1 MKTKN
6 FLLLG
11 LMIGLLLSCGKSSEN
26 APEIYSFSGKAQK
39 GPFITGTTVTLNEL
53 NSTLGQT
60 GKSFTTSISS
70 DDGSFTLNN
79 IALGSNLA
87 LLTANGYHFSEIYG
101 ELSGGPLSLQAISDL
116 SVNQSVNIN
125 VLTHLVKGRIENLVS
140 NGSGFQDANNQAK
153 SEMLSFLGVTEQ
165 FGTDFEKLDISKGE
179 DYNAVLL
186 AFSVMLQRNT
196 NNMIERP
203 TLTAELT
210 QLLSKLSSDFSTD
223 GLISD
228 QTLIDTLL
236 YNISQL
242 NLKDIRK
249 HVEKRYAD
257 LGQTVTIPD
266 FEKYVSGFQ
275 AKYSKIIYTGFYYP
289 ASASPE
295 PIIAPDSKLPNI
307 LVPSD
312 TIFQAGKP
320 YSMAAIIPLNSNLTI
335 KFRSAGNSDNYSIGG
350 PVYGWEVI
358 NESPFGIKLNS
369 QRRNELM
376 TMLFHLEK
384 AGTAT
389 IEYYENNAATPTF
402 TKNIKWE

>member
-6 FLLLG
+6 ILLFG
-11 LMIGLLLSCGKSSEN
+11 LIIGLLLSCGKSSEN
-26 APEIYSFSGKAQK
+26 ISKVYSFSGKVQK
-39 GPFITGTTVTLNEL
+39 GPFITGTTIILNEL
-53 NSTLGQT
+53 NSNLEQT
-60 GKSFTTSISS
+60 GKSFTTSITS
-70 DDGSFTLNN
+70 DDGSFSLKN
-79 IALGSNLA
+79 IALSSNLA

-101 ELSGGPLSLQAISDL
+101 ELTGGPLSLQAITDL
-116 SVNQSVNIN
+116 SVNESVNIN
-125 VLTHLVKGRIENLVS
+125 ILTHLIKGRIDYLVS

-153 SEMLSFLGVTEQ
+153 SEMLSFLGVTEP

-186 AFSVMLQRNT
+186 AFSIILQRYT
-196 NNMIERP
+196 NIWNERP
-203 TLTAELT
+203 ALTAELT
-210 QLLSKLSSDFSTD
+210 QLLSNLSSDFSTD
-223 GLISD
+223 GQI
-228 QTLIDTLL
+228 TNKNLIDTLL
-236 YNISQL
+236 YNISNL

-249 HVEKRYAD
+249 NVENRYSG

-266 FEKYVSGFQ
+266 FEKYVAGFQ
-275 AKYSKIIYTGFYYP
+275 EKYCNIIYTSFNYP
-289 ASASPE
+289 DSASPE

-320 YSMAAIIPLNSNLTI
+320 YSIAAIIPLNSNLTI
-335 KFRSAGNSDNYSIGG
+335 KFKSVSNNDNYALGG

-358 NESPFGIKLNS
+358 NEYPNGITLNS

-384 AGTAT
+384 AGNAT
-389 IEYYENNAATPTF
+389 IEYYENNSGTPTF
-402 TKNIKWE
+402 TKKIKWE